1 MKEFA
6 YVVLSNPVSGREEEY
21 NAWYTNQH
29 LHDVVAVP
37 GFVSAQRFRLRDVAA
52 EGVPQQRYMAIYNMR
67 TDDPDALLADL
78 TSLVQSG
85 KMAMSEA
92 FSQDGMST
100 ILYEALTPLIMKI

>member
-6 YVVLSNPVSGREEEY
+6 YVVLSNPVPGREEEY

-29 LHDVVAVP
+29 LHGVVAVS
-37 GFVSAQRFRLRDVAA
+37 GFISAQRFRLRDVAT
-52 EGVPQQRYMAIYNMR
+52 EGAPQQRYMAIYNMR
-67 TDDPDALLADL
+67 TDDPDAILADL

-85 KMAMSEA
+85 KMVMSEA

-100 ILYEALTPLIMKI
+100 ILYEVLTPLITRA